1 MQFVRDIR
9 ERQVTFEVD
18 ISRRRKSR
26 IGINFEAAD
35 RVRLEAPPR
44 TSLDE
49 LQAMVEQH
57 ERWFAYRL
65 QRVAEESP
73 AFLPPLY
80 QHGELILHRGEP
92 VQLRVCFDDAV
103 RARAECIE
111 SGALRVFLPGEL
123 HNPEPLIRRL
133 VRAWQAEQAK
143 ELFQST
149 LAHYVEEIDWL
160 TEVPKWRLQFMR
172 SQWGSCNES
181 GQLALNTH
189 LVKLPQ
195 PLVDYVVVH
204 ELCHLKQ
211 MNHGKRFQ
219 GLMDAHQPGWRDRQS
234 ELNRYG
240 GLLGEV

>member
-1 MQFVRDIR
+1 MQFVQHIR
-9 ERQVTFEVD
+9 EHPVTFEVE
-18 ISRRRKSR
+18 ITRRRKSR

-44 TSLDE
+44 TSIDE
-49 LQAMVEQH
+49 LQVMVEQH

-65 QRVAEESP
+65 ARVAEESP
-73 AFLPPLY
+73 AFLPPQY

-92 VQLRVCFDDAV
+92 LQLRVCFDSDV
-103 RARAECIE
+103 RSRAETCE
-111 SGALRVFLPGEL
+111 PGALRVFLPGEL

-133 VRAWQAEQAK
+133 VRAWQGEQARA
-143 ELFQST
+143 LFEST
-149 LAHYVEEIDWL
+149 LTRCVAEIDWL
-160 TEVPKWRLQFMR
+160 TEVPKWRLRFMR

-219 GLMDAHQPGWRDRQS
+219 GLMDAHNPGWRDRQT
-234 ELNRYG
+234 ELNRYA
-240 GLLGEV
+240 GLLGEM